1 MENAMRKKFL
11 TGMALALCLFLGS
24 GTVSYAGEDYS
35 QESAYIYSR
44 EGRAVSIP
52 DAYEYKTSL
61 SLMDIEVDGEGLS
74 GAADMFVSG
83 EDKIYIVDSIKGV
96 VVRLD
101 EDLNVER
108 IYTEYY
114 YSDGTV
120 TTLKKPEGIF
130 VAADGTMYIA
140 DTENKRIL
148 IADEEAQVQQEIFK
162 PENLVGVKLTSFL
175 PTKIVVDSTG
185 RISVVA
191 RNNNNGLLQ
200 FTKDGEFTG
209 YMGAP
214 SVQVSAM
221 EKIIRKLSTDE
232 QRAQMQYYVPT
243 EYNNIK
249 IDEKNFIWGTI
260 SSVSAEE
267 IDQVIMYG
275 DMSGKVTP
283 IKKLNTMG
291 SDVLKRKGLFAP
303 VGELNFGDT
312 PSKMTDVA
320 LGENGIYTLLD
331 GYYGKLFTYN
341 SDGVLLH
348 VSLRK
353 GTKKGQL
360 MTPIAV
366 DYVGSKLYVLDSGL
380 GQILMYS
387 PTTYGSLLIE
397 AEGYSANGDYDLAN
411 ETWRKVAE
419 RNSNFDY
426 AYVGLGNSE
435 ESAGNYEQAMEY
447 YMNADETE
455 KYSDAK
461 EALRKQQ
468 ADSIFPVLF
477 VSIILLVVILILAS
491 VVRRVRCYIKGET
504 YVRRGREDE

>member
-1 MENAMRKKFL
+1 MRKKFL
-11 TGMALALCLFLGS
+11 IGVAFALSIMLAS
-24 GTVSYAGEDYS
+24 TPVSYANEDYS

-52 DAYEYKTSL
+52 DAYEYKKSL
-61 SLMDIEVDGEGLS
+61 ALMDIEVNGEGLS
-74 GAADMFVSG
+74 SAADMFVS
-83 EDKIYIVDSIKGV
+83 ENNKIYIVDSIKGV
-96 VVRLD
+96 IVRLD
-101 EDLNVER
+101 EDLAVER
-108 IYTEYY
+108 IYTEFINQ
-114 YSDGTV
+114 DGTA
-120 TTLKKPEGIF
+120 TTLKKPEGIY
-130 VAADGTMYIA
+130 VSDDGTMYIA

-148 IADEEAQVQQEIFK
+148 ITDEEANVKQEILK
-162 PENLVGVKLTSFL
+162 PENLVGIKLTSFL

-185 RISVVA
+185 RMSVVA

-214 SVQVSAM
+214 SVQISALDKLLR
-221 EKIIRKLSTDE
+221 KISTDE

-249 IDEKNFIWGTI
+249 VDEKNFIWGTI

-267 IDQVIMYG
+267 IEQVIMYG

-291 SDVLKRKGLFAP
+291 KDVLKRKGLFAP
-303 VGELNFGDT
+303 VGDLYFGDT

-331 GYYGKLFTYN
+331 SYYGKLFTYN

-360 MTPIAV
+360 MTPVAV
-366 DYVGSKLYVLDSGL
+366 DYVGSRLYVLDSGL

-397 AEGYSANGDYDLAN
+397 AEGYAANGDYDLAN

-435 ESAGNYEQAMEY
+435 YSAGNYEQAMEY

-455 KYSDAK
+455 KYSDTK
-461 EALRKQQ
+461 EALRKEQ
-468 ADSIFPVLF
+468 ANSIFPVMF
-477 VSIILLVVILILAS
+477 MAVILLVVILTMAS
-491 VVRRVRCYIKGET
+491 VIRRIRCYIKGET
-504 YVRRGREDE
+504 YIHKGREDEE

>member
-1 MENAMRKKFL
+1 MRKKIL
-11 TGMALALCLFLGS
+11 MGLALALCIVLGS
-24 GTVSYAGEDYS
+24 TPVSYASEDYS

-52 DAYEYKTSL
+52 DAYEYKKSL
-61 SLMDIEVDGEGLS
+61 SLMDIEVNGEGLS
-74 GAADMFVSG
+74 SAADMFVSVS
-83 EDKIYIVDSIKGV
+83 DKIYIVDSIKGA

-101 EDLNVER
+101 ENLTVEK
-108 IYTEYY
+108 IYTEFILQ
-114 YSDGTV
+114 DGTV

-130 VAADGTMYIA
+130 VADDGTMYIA

-148 IADEEAQVQQEIFK
+148 ITDEEGNVQQEILK
-162 PENLVGVKLTSFL
+162 PENLVGIKLTSFL

-185 RISVVA
+185 RMSVVA

-214 SVQVSAM
+214 SVQISALDKLLR
-221 EKIIRKLSTDE
+221 KISTDE

-291 SDVLKRKGLFAP
+291 TDVLKRKGLFAP
-303 VGELNFGDT
+303 VGELYFGDT

-320 LGENGIYTLLD
+320 LGENGIYTMLD
-331 GYYGKLFTYN
+331 SYYGKLFTYN

-360 MTPIAV
+360 MTPVAV
-366 DYVGSKLYVLDSGL
+366 DYVGSRLYVLDSGL

-397 AEGYSANGDYDLAN
+397 AEGYAANGDYDLAN

-435 ESAGNYEQAMEY
+435 YSTGNYEQAMEY
-447 YMNADETE
+447 YMNADEVE
-455 KYSDAK
+455 KYSDTK
-461 EALRKQQ
+461 EALRKEQ
-468 ADSIFPVLF
+468 ADSIFPIMF
-477 VSIILLVVILILAS
+477 MAIILLVVILTLAS
-491 VVRRVRCYIKGET
+491 LARRIRCYVKGET
-504 YVRRGREDE
+504 YIQHGREDE

>member
-1 MENAMRKKFL
+1 MRKKFL
-11 TGMALALCLFLGS
+11 LGLAFALCVLLGNTS
-24 GTVSYAGEDYS
+24 VSYAGEEYS

-44 EGRAVSIP
+44 NGRAVSIP
-52 DAYEYKTSL
+52 DAYEYKKSL

-74 GAADMFVSG
+74 SASDMFVS
-83 EDKIYIVDSIKGV
+83 EANKIYILDSIKGV

-101 EDLNVER
+101 EDFNVER
-108 IYTEYY
+108 IYTEFTCK
-114 YSDGTV
+114 DGST
-120 TTLKKPEGIF
+120 TTLKKPEGVY
-130 VAADGTMYIA
+130 VAEDGTMYIA

-148 IADEEAQVQQEIFK
+148 IVNEDAQVQQEILK
-162 PENLVGVKLTSFL
+162 PENLVGIKLTSFL

-221 EKIIRKLSTDE
+221 EKLLRKISTDE

-267 IDQVIMYG
+267 IEQVIMYG

-291 SDVLKRKGLFAP
+291 KDVLKRKGLFAP
-303 VGELNFGDT
+303 VGELYFSDT

-331 GYYGKLFTYN
+331 SYYGKLFTYN
-341 SDGVLLH
+341 SDGILLH
-348 VSLRK
+348 VSCRK

-397 AEGYSANGDYDLAN
+397 AEGYSVSGDYDLAN

-435 ESAGNYEQAMEY
+435 YSAGNYEQAMEY

-455 KYSDAK
+455 KYSDTK
-461 EALRKQQ
+461 ETLRKQQ
-468 ADSIFPVLF
+468 AGSIFPLMF
-477 VSIILLVVILILAS
+477 IAIILLVVILTLAS
-491 VVRRVRCYIKGET
+491 VTRRVTCYIKGET
-504 YVRRGREDE
+504 YHRRGREDE